1 MGCPEALFNHGGA
14 EQGFEEAV
22 AGSWHV
28 KGAVLCFAT
37 AASILMDLLQGQVS
51 PLWLSAFG
59 TSFSYSACAGQA
71 GGA

>member
-1 MGCPEALFNHGGA
+1 MGCPEALFSHGGA
-14 EQGFEEAV
+14 EQGSEEPD
-22 AGSWHV
+22 AGSWHMN
-28 KGAVLCFAT
+28 GAVFCFAMT
-37 AASILMDLLQGQVS
+37 TSIPTDLLQGQVS